1 VALQIMGVV
10 WFVILWI
17 ILGALLLVT
26 AVVIKRLEAG
36 AREGKYIQGL

>member
-1 VALQIMGVV
+1 MALQIMGVV